1 MKKILEKILYIL
13 AKAILIRYKPKVIGI
28 TGSVGKTSCKEAIYT
43 VLKKQY
49 KSRVRRNLRNYNNEI
64 GVPLTIIGSTAG
76 GKNIFKWFYIFG
88 KAILML
94 FIWRYPK
101 ILILEMGADRPG
113 DIKYLTKLAP
123 CYIGIL
129 TAIGTEP
136 SHLENFKN
144 VNQLVREKSNI
155 VTHLKEDNFAVIN
168 IDDKQLKPL
177 LEKIKA
183 EVMTIGETDKAAL
196 QVSDISYSLDLENA
210 LEEDMAGLS
219 FKVNYEGNS
228 VPFKIANVLGTP
240 QAYAALNA
248 VAAGLILKMNLVD
261 ISEALKDHQSPKGRM
276 NLLKGIKETV
286 IIDDTYNSSPLSSQR
301 AFEVLNQ
308 AQVTGRKIV
317 CLGNMEELGEVSKRA
332 HRNLGRLL
340 VELDID
346 ILFAVGDKA
355 KDIAEAA
362 QEKGLAAENIFI
374 FEDADKARKP
384 VQNEIHRGDV
394 ILIKGSQDARM
405 EKITKEIMAEPLLA
419 KKLLIRQDRSWK

>member
-1 MKKILEKILYIL
+1 
-13 AKAILIRYKPKVIGI
+13 
-28 TGSVGKTSCKEAIYT
+28 
-43 VLKKQY
+43 
-49 KSRVRRNLRNYNNEI
+49 
-64 GVPLTIIGSTAG
+64 
-76 GKNIFKWFYIFG
+76 
-88 KAILML
+88 
-94 FIWRYPK
+94 
-101 ILILEMGADRPG
+101 
-113 DIKYLTKLAP
+113 
-123 CYIGIL
+123 
-129 TAIGTEP
+129 
-136 SHLENFKN
+136 
-144 VNQLVREKSNI
+144 
-155 VTHLKEDNFAVIN
+155 
-168 IDDKQLKPL
+168 
-177 LEKIKA
+177 
-183 EVMTIGETDKAAL
+183 
-196 QVSDISYSLDLENA
+196 
-210 LEEDMAGLS
+210 MAGLS